1 MSTITNDKRTI
12 WEFLA
17 DNGFEATPRPSK
29 KTVMLALDHSK
40 LNKTQLKRMPEQYI
54 MEEKIDGIYTMVV
67 CINIAGAYVVK
78 CFGRSGK
85 ALSGLEC
92 IADEYKKALE
102 NTPCISGDHLFL
114 TEAISS
120 FGAEGLAKFSGYTNP
135 KRTKEATHTPE
146 WISDKPFDF
155 LTLDEFIAGAS
166 NYTFHV
172 RKNDMLNRLR
182 LMGMNDKAVSGIHKM
197 GTYDE
202 LKEFSKYVIQQGG
215 EGAMGKDPYAI
226 WKAGKRDERQI
237 KVKEEI
243 DFDCTVIGYAMGR
256 EGSKYENTIGKLFV
270 LFRSNGK
277 SSGSPIAL
285 PVGSGLTDEIRDI
298 ILANPKGY
306 LGKVVKIKAKSFHGT
321 GNLREPVIVEFRE
334 DKDEGDFE
342 APLGTFKKY
351 TKDKTICF
359 CYEV

>member
-1 MSTITNDKRTI
+1 MSTITSDKRNI

-17 DNGFEATPRPSK
+17 DHGFEATPRPSK

-40 LNKTQLKRMPEQYI
+40 LNNAQLKRMPDNYI
-54 MEEKIDGIYTMVV
+54 MEEKVDGIYTMVV
-67 CINIAGAYVVK
+67 CINIAGAYTVK

-85 ALSGLEC
+85 ALSGLEY
-92 IADEYKKALE
+92 ISDKYKKALE
-102 NTPCISGDHLFL
+102 IAGDTRSHIFL

-120 FGAEGLAKFSGYTNP
+120 FGATGLAKFSGYTNP
-135 KRTKEATHTPE
+135 KRTKEATHIPE
-146 WISDKPFDF
+146 WISDKPFDYITIPEF
-155 LTLDEFIAGAS
+155 VAGKSDEVF
-166 NYTFHV
+166 FV
-172 RKNDMLNRLR
+172 RKHNLINILRPMDML
-182 LMGMNDKAVSGIHKM
+182 HKM
-197 GTYDE
+197 VNMVNNIGNLDN
-202 LKEFSKYVIQQGG
+202 LKHFSKFVIHNGG
-215 EGAMGKDPYAI
+215 EGAMGKDPHAY
-226 WKAGKRDERQI
+226 WEAGKRDERQI

-243 DFDCTVIGYAMGR
+243 DFDCTIIGYAMGR

-270 LFRSNGK
+270 LFRSHGK
-277 SSGSPIAL
+277 FSGSPIAL

-298 ILANPKGY
+298 ILANPKAY

-351 TKDKTICF
+351 TKDKTLCF